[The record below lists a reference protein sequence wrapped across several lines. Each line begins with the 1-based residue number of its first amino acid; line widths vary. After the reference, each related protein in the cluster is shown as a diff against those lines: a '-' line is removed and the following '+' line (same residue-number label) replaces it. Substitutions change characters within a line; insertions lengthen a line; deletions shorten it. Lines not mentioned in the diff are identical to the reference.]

1 MEAKHDLQAQAKRVA
16 ARCRPDASAARV
28 VADPMTLLLTAIAM
42 LAFAA
47 NSLLARA
54 AMADGAIDAVSFTAI
69 RMVSGAVALA
79 LLLAARKRSDIVRAR
94 PGSWPSALAILA
106 YALAFSLAYGRLGAA
121 TGAVILFASVQGTMV
136 LWGALRADP
145 PTRGELA
152 GLAIAFAAFVWLLL
166 PGLDAPD
173 LAGSALM
180 IAAGIAWGIYSLR
193 GRKAGNALDA
203 TAGNFVRAALLCLP
217 FVATPFMGG
226 HADAYGTALAM
237 FSGAITSGLG
247 YVIWYR
253 ALPRLTTTQGAAVQL
268 TVPMLA
274 AFGGI
279 VLLDETLTLRL
290 ALASAFILGGV
301 ALAIAVKRR
310 PSP

>member
-1 MEAKHDLQAQAKRVA
+1 L
-16 ARCRPDASAARV
+16 P
-28 VADPMTLLLTAIAM
+28 TLLLTCIAM

-54 AMADGAIDAVSFTAI
+54 AMAGGGIDVLSFTSI
-69 RMVSGAVALA
+69 RIVSGAVALA
-79 LLLAARKRSDIVRAR
+79 LLLAAQRRTDIVRAK
-94 PGSWPSALAILA
+94 PGSWASAASLLV
-106 YALAFSLAYGRLGAA
+106 YALAFSLAYRRLGAA

-136 LWGALRADP
+136 LWGILRADR
-145 PTRGELA
+145 PTRTELA

-166 PGLDAPD
+166 PGLEAPD
-173 LAGSALM
+173 LLGSLLM
-180 IAAGIAWGIYSLR
+180 IAAGIGWGVYSLR
-193 GRKAGNALDA
+193 GRGAGNPLDA

-217 FVATPFMGG
+217 FAATPMMGG
-226 HADAYGTALAM
+226 HADTHGLALAI
-237 FSGAITSGLG
+237 FSGAVTSGLG

-253 ALPRLTTTQGAAVQL
+253 ALPGLTTTQSATVQL

-279 VLLDETLTLRL
+279 VLLGETMTLRL
-290 ALASAFILGGV
+290 AVASVFILGGV
-301 ALAIAVKRR
+301 GLAIAAKRAKA

>member
-1 MEAKHDLQAQAKRVA
+1 
-16 ARCRPDASAARV
+16 
-28 VADPMTLLLTAIAM
+28 MTLLLTCIA
-42 LAFAA
+42 LVAFAA

-54 AMADGAIDAVSFTAI
+54 AMADGIIDPVSFTAI
-69 RMVSGAVALA
+69 RMVSGALALA
-79 LLLAARKRSDIVRAR
+79 LLLAAQKRRDILQAR
-94 PGSWPSALAILA
+94 PGSWASAAALLA

-121 TGAVILFASVQGTMV
+121 TGALILFAAVQGTMV
-136 LWGALRADP
+136 LWGALRADR
-145 PTRGELA
+145 PTRAELA

-173 LAGSALM
+173 LGGSVLM
-180 IAAGIAWGIYSLR
+180 LAAGIAWGIYSLR
-193 GRKAGNALDA
+193 GRKAGSPLDA
-203 TAGNFVRAALLCLP
+203 TAGNFARAALLCLP

-226 HADAYGTALAM
+226 HADATGIALAVV
-237 FSGAITSGLG
+237 SGAVTSGLG

-268 TVPMLA
+268 TVPMIA

-279 VLLDETLTLRL
+279 ALLGEILTLRL
-290 ALASAFILGGV
+290 AVASAFILGGV
-301 ALAIAVKRR
+301 ALAIAAKRR